1 MCSWHS
7 KIINKEIQTK
17 IIKESLTILCSMFPP
32 VRYKMSILISINGWW
47 IYLQAASQWTF
58 SEQII
63 FWTHHRMATL
73 PSINALSDDESQN
86 CVAAPGPKPKFRGG
100 RTSLRRPGRGRII
113 RAAGGGCG
121 PNNSMKNLSN
131 LIRGKCGCKADCFS
145 QFRHQLVLD
154 EWLKQRKLMAK
165 MEKLEKDDHV
175 RVSFFSHSSF
185 VEINWIPDFAKNK
198 VVPAQVFKL
207 LQAQAEESCR
217 GSRHIRFLGKPVCN
231 KGFMKL
237 VGIGKYRFNTLSL
250 AARNGEQFCPY
261 DGRYM
266 MKEKKAPSEKWLAV
280 HNFLTGLYVE
290 IAEPI
295 PDGLNSN
302 KRPRSGSTKRDDPKI
317 DRSKIKHLP
326 HGSIGD
332 YFSQCLAANPGL
344 HISRKL
350 FSSDPVLDFVCIFLL
365 LFLFEGKV
373 YSNH

>member
-1 MCSWHS
+1 
-7 KIINKEIQTK
+7 
-17 IIKESLTILCSMFPP
+17 
-32 VRYKMSILISINGWW
+32 
-47 IYLQAASQWTF
+47 
-58 SEQII
+58 
-63 FWTHHRMATL
+63 MATL

-175 RVSFFSHSSF
+175 
-185 VEINWIPDFAKNK
+185 
-198 VVPAQVFKL
+198 FKL

-261 DGRYM
+261 DGPELSFLSSGHSHEDIDALFSLLRAHLERNPELWTPEAFKTCLEGFFACPQNRPNEPTRCVEMLSRY
-266 MKEKKAPSEKWLAV
+266 KDWTNWLSYHFEHAKLKGIGGPGAPHCIRLER
-280 HNFLTGLYVE
+280 
-290 IAEPI
+290 I
-295 PDGLNSN
+295 
-302 KRPRSGSTKRDDPKI
+302 GSTGVKRESLDTRFWDKREYSPSPSDVIMRTKQWMSDDTWQPT
-317 DRSKIKHLP
+317 
-326 HGSIGD
+326 
-332 YFSQCLAANPGL
+332 
-344 HISRKL
+344 
-350 FSSDPVLDFVCIFLL
+350 IFLFLPASVAKRAQGKDPFDMDEAARCLEDLSYGFVGTTL
-365 LFLFEGKV
+365 LDTSWHGFTNNFF
-373 YSNH
+373 